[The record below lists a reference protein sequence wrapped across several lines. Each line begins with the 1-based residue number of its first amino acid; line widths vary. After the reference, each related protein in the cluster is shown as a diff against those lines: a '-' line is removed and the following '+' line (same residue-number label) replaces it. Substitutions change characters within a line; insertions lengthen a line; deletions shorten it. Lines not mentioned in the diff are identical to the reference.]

1 MATRRSG
8 PEDLDLEGVRRRDA
22 GALAALFERYFDRL
36 YGIVFRLVGNR
47 SAAEDAIQDVFLRV
61 HRAAHQLDPA
71 RDPGPW
77 LMTIATN
84 VCRDQWRSSG
94 QRLARASSS
103 IEGNPGLAETLTH
116 GAKNPELEAQTSERT
131 RLVQEA
137 ILRLKEPLREVIVLR
152 EYEDLGYDQ
161 IAAITGGNETT
172 VRKRYSRA
180 LAELGKQLR
189 EMEL

>member
-1 MATRRSG
+1 MAARRGG

-36 YGIVFRLVGNR
+36 YGIVYRLVGDR

-61 HRAAHQLDPA
+61 HRAAHRLDPA

-77 LMTIATN
+77 LMAIATN
-84 VCRDQWRSSG
+84 VCRDRWRSSG

-103 IEGNPGLAETLTH
+103 IEGNPALAETLAH
-116 GAKNPELEAQTSERT
+116 GAGNPEVDAHASERA

-137 ILRLKEPLREVIVLR
+137 ILRLKGPLREVLVLR

-161 IAAITGGNETT
+161 IAAITGDKEAT

-180 LAELGKQLR
+180 LADLGKQLE
-189 EMEL
+189 EMER